1 MHIADGIMPNT
12 WCGVAHGLAW
22 AAAYG
27 LGRKV
32 QTDEIVR
39 MGLMASAA
47 FVISLIHFPLGGTS
61 VHLGLYGLAGIL
73 LGIRAFPVIFAAL
86 LFQTLLFQ
94 HGGLLSLGL
103 NAVNMGTGAVLAS
116 LIWKS
121 PWRSIGPKAFVCGF
135 LGILVPAL
143 LLAAEFSAVGYGR
156 GFFFIATLYLGAAAL
171 EGAITAAAVGFL
183 KKAKPGV
190 FAGVPD

>member
-1 MHIADGIMPNT
+1 MPNV
-12 WCGVAHGLAW
+12 WCGAAHGITW
-22 AAAYG
+22 AAVYG

-73 LGIRAFPVIFAAL
+73 LGVRAFPVIFAAL

-103 NAVNMGTGAVLAS
+103 NAINMGTGALLAA
-116 LIWKS
+116 LLWRS
-121 PWRSIGPKAFVCGF
+121 PWKAVVPKAFVCGF
-135 LGILVPAL
+135 VGILIPAL
-143 LLAAEFSAVGYGR
+143 MLAAEFFAVGYGR
-156 GFFFIATLYLGAAAL
+156 GFYFIATLYLGAAAI
-171 EGAITAAAVGFL
+171 EGALTAAAVSFL
-183 KKAKPGV
+183 MRARPGV
-190 FAGVPD
+190 FE